1 MNFVCNIVDVAGI
14 EPTFK
19 LVWLSPPISCL
30 TISRPVEGPRVIYR
44 CVPHIGCP
52 SFTPPRLVHCSTCC
66 LTDDLNSVTGLMCD
80 NGYVAILFNV

>member
-30 TISRPVEGPRVIYR
+30 TISRPPVV
-44 CVPHIGCP
+44 
-52 SFTPPRLVHCSTCC
+52 
-66 LTDDLNSVTGLMCD
+66 NSVLLNFVNYLRRQALCTLAD
-80 NGYVAILFNV
+80 TSWLTI